1 MKLIPYN
8 YRSDLT
14 FVETFYKSGTSNSL
28 VIDKIPDIAI
38 DFEFVYRAE
47 DNRMFTAGRRGGE
60 YFNCKALDESS
71 VEVFIPLSRKPLGI
85 GELRHE
91 LRLYTPNNDFPD
103 SVQHTR
109 IPASTGL
116 FLHRGASVPMDQTL
130 ASSAIVAAILAGQS
144 AYEIAKEK
152 YGYTGTEEEYIKAPI
167 FAVDSLKKLDE
178 INSQVEQ
185 GKNDII
191 TLRANRPD
199 LVYSNSKISIEASDD
214 SNNYLDVPIG
224 SVDVGD
230 QLSLSLGEIKI
241 TSGIASGFAFCL
253 VDAAG
258 TYIANALLLQGKLS
272 GTFAVRTATNDAR
285 LRLFAGRAGQTA
297 GVGVEYN
304 AVILVRG
311 NIPAGDLS
319 LLGVLNESKKSIA
332 ALKSVSEWEIE
343 GAILTAHTVDGTTYI
358 TTSDASSSLAPTEAW
373 VNSANRTVRL
383 CVENQGVSSFVSVP
397 VAIVSSSDSTL
408 TFYGSTYAYGT
419 HIDVSINRD
428 GDAWTTNAEVA
439 DFATRLNILADEKSF
454 SDLVNTQNVD
464 RLKWIIVQL
473 VDPES
478 DAEFD
483 LSVISKNWSN
493 LDATDFESVP
503 LPMEYR
509 VVFGAFQQSL
519 LFGNLQVVVKSNNS
533 GISIEVGE
541 SIIPEGYV
549 DSNMIM
555 NGAITSGKI
564 ADGAITTWK
573 IASKAVA
580 SHHINDKAIESRH
593 LSDELSDKFTVSP
606 SGSPLHDLFVAAGAV
621 WNDAAKNWTV
631 GLVEGISTDKMA
643 AIYAD
648 TNGRLRGNNWD
659 SALYRA
665 GSYTNFPPR
674 TLPISLMVGNIDATS
689 AFYASS
695 LEIVQLTTQNKEP
708 LNKVKFSSINMIFTN
723 CSKLKEVI
731 GVMDVSSCSSVTN
744 AFQACILLQRV
755 NISGL
760 SVNLSLS
767 STSQLSLDSLQYL
780 VDNAK
785 NTSAIT
791 VTVHADVYAKLTDPA
806 NTDWYAINEAALA
819 KQISF
824 ATA

>member
-1 MKLIPYN
+1 M
-8 YRSDLT
+8 
-14 FVETFYKSGTSNSL
+14 
-28 VIDKIPDIAI
+28 
-38 DFEFVYRAE
+38 
-47 DNRMFTAGRRGGE
+47 
-60 YFNCKALDESS
+60 
-71 VEVFIPLSRKPLGI
+71 
-85 GELRHE
+85 
-91 LRLYTPNNDFPD
+91 
-103 SVQHTR
+103 
-109 IPASTGL
+109 
-116 FLHRGASVPMDQTL
+116 
-130 ASSAIVAAILAGQS
+130 
-144 AYEIAKEK
+144 
-152 YGYTGTEEEYIKAPI
+152 
-167 FAVDSLKKLDE
+167 
-178 INSQVEQ
+178 
-185 GKNDII
+185 
-191 TLRANRPD
+191 
-199 LVYSNSKISIEASDD
+199 
-214 SNNYLDVPIG
+214 
-224 SVDVGD
+224 
-230 QLSLSLGEIKI
+230 
-241 TSGIASGFAFCL
+241 
-253 VDAAG
+253 
-258 TYIANALLLQGKLS
+258 
-272 GTFAVRTATNDAR
+272 
-285 LRLFAGRAGQTA
+285 FAGKDGATA
-297 GVGVEYN
+297 GVGVEYEI
-304 AVILVRG
+304 VMLVRG

-343 GAILTAHTVDGTTYI
+343 DTILTARTVDGSTFM
-358 TTSDASSSLAPTEAW
+358 TTSNASSSLAPTEAW
-373 VNSANRTVRL
+373 IQSANRTVRL
-383 CVENQGVSSFVSVP
+383 RVENQGVSSFVSVP

-408 TFYGSTYAYGT
+408 AFYGSIYAYET
-419 HIDVSINRD
+419 RIDVSIVRND
-428 GDAWTTNAEVA
+428 DAWTTNAEVA
-439 DFATRLNILADEKSF
+439 DFAARLNIFAEEKSF
-454 SDLVNTQNVD
+454 IDLVNSQNVD

-473 VDPES
+473 VDPDS
-478 DAEFD
+478 STVFD
-483 LSVISKNWSN
+483 LNVISKNWSN

-509 VVFGAFQQSL
+509 AVFGAFQQSS
-519 LFGNLQVVVKSNNS
+519 LFGSLQMTVRSDGND
-533 GISIEVGE
+533 IMIDPDAP
-541 SIIPEGYV
+541 IIPDRYV
-549 DSNMIM
+549 DFNMIM
-555 NGAITSGKI
+555 DGAITSGKI

-580 SHHINDKAIESRH
+580 SRHINDKAIESRH

-665 GSYTNFPPR
+665 RSSTNFPPR

-689 AFYASS
+689 AFSASS

-708 LNKVKFSSINMIFTN
+708 LSKVKFSSINMIFTN

-755 NISGL
+755 NISDL

-791 VTVHADVYAKLTDPA
+791 VTVHADIYAKLTDPA
-806 NTDWYAINEAALA
+806 DTEWYAVNEAAQA

-824 ATA
+824 ATV